1 MKSISNMI
9 NIGRRIMIGRMK
21 NIGFHQMLKILVYH
35 DDKKNTSCWFDLME
49 EYAMDKDWRKLVN
62 SWIEMEVSRNITLRP
77 AILPIASLQSWLK
90 RNVSIWLDVGLSENT
105 SIEQYGTSDDCR

>member
-1 MKSISNMI
+1 
-9 NIGRRIMIGRMK
+9 MK

-77 AILPIASLQSWLK
+77 AILPIASLQSWQK